1 MKQISIDKTIGMGS
15 VKVKAQI
22 GKTAWETTLFPT
34 KDGRYLIAIKAS
46 VRKAE
51 GTVED
56 DKVRVEFDWI

>member
-1 MKQISIDKTIGMGS
+1 MGS